1 MLKTFLPVYKTFLKF
16 ITPCVWSAAFLSPGA
31 ASGQISVDS
40 IYRIIK
46 NEVAHKRSKS
56 IIVGIVDAN
65 GRHIVSAGVL
75 SDRDSRLPDGN
86 TEYEIGSIT
95 KVVTGIMMADMSL
108 KKQFKLTD
116 PLLKFL
122 PPGINPVS
130 DRVREITLLNLLTHT
145 SGFPRFP
152 DNSYPKDLENPYAD
166 YTLKQLYDYVS
177 RFQPAHVPGSSFQ
190 YSNTGY
196 SLLGQVLSKVSG
208 KDYETLVKEQ
218 ICGPLKMNN
227 TVITL
232 TPALKKNMA
241 IGHNAYGKPV
251 ANWDMPAVA
260 GNGALR
266 SNVNDMLNFVEAN
279 LGLLKSDLYPAME
292 LSHVKQLRKGNDN
305 AFITLGWTLFDD
317 NGKQILQKDGSTAGY
332 SSLVGIDKKNKRGIV
347 VLTNSL
353 NQVKDIAY
361 HMLDS
366 TYSLIPYQYKW
377 TLLDTINTI
386 AQQKGAD
393 IAIAR
398 YEQLKTLKSSGFVFD
413 EYILSAAGDE
423 LRKAGKRADAIKMY
437 TFNLK
442 EYPKSTETY
451 EKLTDLLARTGQ
463 KKRAL
468 ATYEQLLIIDPQNP
482 HAHWMLKQLKRKGAV
497 KQPE

>member
-1 MLKTFLPVYKTFLKF
+1 MSENFLKF
-16 ITPCVWSAAFLSPGA
+16 ITPCALFIALLNPA
-31 ASGQISVDS
+31 RASGQISVDS
-40 IYRIIK
+40 ISNIIK

-65 GRHIVSAGVL
+65 GRHILSAGVL
-75 SDRDSRLPDGN
+75 SDKDRRLPDGD

-95 KVVTGIMMADMSL
+95 KVVTGIMIADMSL
-108 KKQFKLTD
+108 KKQLQLTD

-122 PPGINPVS
+122 PAELNPVS
-130 DRVREITLLNLLTHT
+130 SRVREITLLNLLTHT

-166 YTLKQLYDYVS
+166 YTRKQLYDYVA
-177 RFQPAHVPGSSFQ
+177 RFQPAQEPGSSFQ

-208 KDYETLVKEQ
+208 KDYESLVKEQ
-218 ICGPLKMNN
+218 ICAPLKMNS

-317 NGKQILQKDGSTAGY
+317 NGKQILLKDGATAGY
-332 SSLVGIDKKNKRGIV
+332 SSLVAIDKKNKRGIV

-366 TYSLIPYQYKW
+366 SYPLIPYQYKW
-377 TLLDTINTI
+377 ALLDTINPI
-386 AQQKGAD
+386 ARQKGAD
-393 IAIAR
+393 VAIAR
-398 YEQLKTLKSSGFVFD
+398 YEQLKTLKSSDFVFD
-413 EYILSAAGDE
+413 EYVLGAAGDE
-423 LRKAGKRADAIKMY
+423 LRKAGKWADAIKMY
-437 TFNLK
+437 RFNLK
-442 EYPKSTETY
+442 EYPKSIETY
-451 EKLTDLLARTGQ
+451 EKLADLLARTG
-463 KKRAL
+463 KKKMAL
-468 ATYEQLLIIDPQNP
+468 ATYQQLLSIDPQNP
-482 HAHWMLKQLKRKGAV
+482 HAHWMLKHLKGKAV
-497 KQPE
+497 IN